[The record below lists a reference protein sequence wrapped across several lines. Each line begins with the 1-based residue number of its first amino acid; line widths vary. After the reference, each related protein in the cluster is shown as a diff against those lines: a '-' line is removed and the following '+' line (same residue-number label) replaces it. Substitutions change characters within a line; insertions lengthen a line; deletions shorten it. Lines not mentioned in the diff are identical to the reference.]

1 MEEKE
6 ITLVISFSFIT
17 NNHKEG
23 EIMIKSANIE
33 RLEVTTRWV
42 SLAASVVLL
51 GLQVTRL
58 IKSPKEDSS
67 TDESE
72 E

>member
-1 MEEKE
+1 MWKRE
-6 ITLVISFSFIT
+6 ITLVISFPFTIIKKKE
-17 NNHKEG
+17 NN
-23 EIMIKSANIE
+23 MIKSKNIE

-42 SLAASVVLL
+42 SVAASVVLL

-67 TDESE
+67 IDESE